1 MHGAHTTSYNISTWR
16 ERLRSSLWSL
26 WDRICCV
33 VGLRWTVVCAV
44 RRGGAV
50 GLLGRTPSRLP
61 TRRGRDLTRGGEG
74 SGRSGVAVCR
84 AI

>member
-50 GLLGRTPSRLP
+50 GLLGRTPSTH
-61 TRRGRDLTRGGEG
+61 TRRGRDAWRRVRA
-74 SGRSGVAVCR
+74 GRSGVAVCR

>member
-50 GLLGRTPSRLP
+50 GRYLAAHPLP
-61 TRRGRDLTRGGEG
+61 TRRGRDAWRRVP